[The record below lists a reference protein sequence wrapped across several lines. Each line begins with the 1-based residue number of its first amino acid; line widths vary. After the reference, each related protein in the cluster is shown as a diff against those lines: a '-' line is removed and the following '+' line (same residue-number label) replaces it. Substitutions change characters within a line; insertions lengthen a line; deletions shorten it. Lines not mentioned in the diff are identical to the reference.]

1 MSLSGE
7 NVFRLCDSVLT
18 RFEPNLEDGTLFL
31 YNYRTK
37 DLWSLNYSSSI
48 LISMADGKI
57 SLEKIKLNAQKLFET
72 KDIDALNRSID
83 ILFSDL
89 LKKKMIEKV

>member
-1 MSLSGE
+1 
-7 NVFRLCDSVLT
+7 
-18 RFEPNLEDGTLFL
+18 
-31 YNYRTK
+31 
-37 DLWSLNYSSSI
+37 
-48 LISMADGKI
+48 MADGNI
-57 SLEKIKLNAQKLFET
+57 SLKKIKLNAQKLFET